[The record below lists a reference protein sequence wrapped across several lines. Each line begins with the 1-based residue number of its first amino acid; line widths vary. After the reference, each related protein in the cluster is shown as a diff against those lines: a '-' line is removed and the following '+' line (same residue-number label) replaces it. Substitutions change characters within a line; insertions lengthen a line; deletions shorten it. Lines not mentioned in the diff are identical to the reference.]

1 MPLMVPTLQTR
12 ANLHAA
18 LGEPSRLA
26 IVDAL
31 HHSEHTPSELGQ
43 RLGMDSN
50 LLAYHLQVLVDAGLV
65 ERLISSGDRR
75 RRYLHLRRE
84 ALEAL
89 VSSANFRVLSVLFVC
104 TYNSAR
110 SQLAAAL
117 WRRSSGIPAHSAGT
131 QPATMVHPMALR
143 VARRHGLDLTT
154 AVPQPLSDAPQK
166 ADLIVT
172 VCDRANEQLMDIV
185 AERIH
190 WSVHDPAESGT
201 LEAFEEAY
209 NDIDR
214 RVGLLTA
221 HAASSDPSR
230 GAPA

>member
-1 MPLMVPTLQTR
+1 MNAPTLQTR

-31 HHSEHTPSELGQ
+31 RHSEHTPSELGQ

-65 ERLISSGDRR
+65 ERLSSSGDRR

-84 ALEAL
+84 SLESLA
-89 VSSANFRVLSVLFVC
+89 SSANFRVLSVLFVC

-131 QPATMVHPMALR
+131 QPATMVHPMTVR
-143 VARRHGLDLTT
+143 VARRHGLDL
-154 AVPQPLSDAPQK
+154 SDAAPSPMPDTPQN
-166 ADLIVT
+166 AGLVVT
-172 VCDRANEQLMDIV
+172 VCDRANEQLTDIV
-185 AERIH
+185 AERLH
-190 WSVHDPAESGT
+190 WSGPDPAVSGT
-201 LEAFEEAY
+201 L
-209 NDIDR
+209 
-214 RVGLLTA
+214 
-221 HAASSDPSR
+221 
-230 GAPA
+230 